1 MERVKVILKRIFFL
15 PPLPTVLIS
24 VPSFALVIYV
34 LVTNTNGPLAYAGYG
49 LSAYAMS
56 ITTTGITR
64 IIRAVRG
71 GIGNNA
77 LVKKVRAHPVG
88 GRLLDDAAFR
98 AEMSIYPSLGINL
111 FYAAFKLTT
120 GILYSSVWLI
130 TLAVY
135 YILLAVMRFLVLT
148 AAWKRNKGADLEGEF
163 RHYRLCGALL
173 AAINLALSGMVLF
186 LVRQEGSYDYPGMLI
201 YVMAMYAFYAV
212 ITAVINIIKFK
223 KHGSPTLSA
232 AKAINLTAA
241 LVSMLALE
249 TAMLS
254 QFGGEDDAV
263 FRQVM
268 LSVSGGVICAFV
280 FGMAVYMIAHA
291 SKQIKSAKGA
301 SENGRQKRDVYL

>member
-1 MERVKVILKRIFFL
+1 MEQVKAVLKRVFCL

-34 LVTNTNGPLAYAGYG
+34 LAMDTNEPLAYVAYG

-56 ITTTGITR
+56 ITTTGITK

-77 LVKKVRAHPVG
+77 LVKKVRAHPIG

-111 FYAAFKLTT
+111 FYAAFKLIT
-120 GILYSSVWLI
+120 GILYGSVWLI

-135 YILLAVMRFLVLT
+135 YVLLAVMRFLVLT
-148 AAWKRNKGADLEGEF
+148 SARKRSKGATQVDEF
-163 RHYRLCGALL
+163 RHYRLCGVLL
-173 AAINLALSGMVLF
+173 AVINLALSGMVLF
-186 LVRQEGSYDYPGMLI
+186 LVRQEGSYDYPGVLI

-254 QFGGEDDAV
+254 QFGGEGDMLL
-263 FRQVM
+263 RQVM
-268 LSVSGGVICAFV
+268 LSVSGGVICALV
-280 FGMAVYMIAHA
+280 FGMAVYMIVHA
-291 SKQIKSAKGA
+291 TKQIKILKGA
-301 SENGRQKRDVYL
+301 DLNG

>member
-1 MERVKVILKRIFFL
+1 MERVKAVLKRVFCL
-15 PPLPTVLIS
+15 PPLLTVLIS

-34 LVTNTNGPLAYAGYG
+34 LATGANGPLAYAAYG
-49 LSAYAMS
+49 LSAYAML
-56 ITTTGITR
+56 ITATGITK

-111 FYAAFKLTT
+111 FYAAFKLIT
-120 GILYSSVWLI
+120 GIRYGSVWLI

-135 YILLAVMRFLVLT
+135 YVLLAVMRFLVLT
-148 AAWKRNKGADLEGEF
+148 SARKRSKGATRADEF

-173 AAINLALSGMVLF
+173 AVINRALSGMVLF
-186 LVRQEGSYDYPGMLI
+186 LVRQEGSYDYPGVLI
-201 YVMAMYAFYAV
+201 YVMSMYAFYAV

-232 AKAINLTAA
+232 AKAINLTGA
-241 LVSMLALE
+241 
-249 TAMLS
+249 
-254 QFGGEDDAV
+254 
-263 FRQVM
+263 R
-268 LSVSGGVICAFV
+268 SVPLCSAWRYIWSSTPRNR
-280 FGMAVYMIAHA
+280 
-291 SKQIKSAKGA
+291 SK
-301 SENGRQKRDVYL
+301 Y

>member
-1 MERVKVILKRIFFL
+1 MEQVKAVLKRVFCL
-15 PPLPTVLIS
+15 PALATVLIS

-34 LVTNTNGPLAYAGYG
+34 LTTDTNGPLAYAAYG
-49 LSAYAMS
+49 LSAYAML
-56 ITTTGITR
+56 ITATGITK

-111 FYAAFKLTT
+111 FYAAFKLIT
-120 GILYSSVWLI
+120 GILYGSVWLI

-135 YILLAVMRFLVLT
+135 YVLLAVMRFLVLT
-148 AAWKRNKGADLEGEF
+148 SARKRSKGATRADEF
-163 RHYRLCGALL
+163 RHYRLCGVLL
-173 AAINLALSGMVLF
+173 AVINLALSGMVLF
-186 LVRQEGSYDYPGMLI
+186 LVRQEGSYDYPGVLI

-212 ITAVINIIKFK
+212 ITAVINIIKFR

-232 AKAINLTAA
+232 AKAISLTAA

-254 QFGGEDDAV
+254 QFGGEGDELL
-263 FRQVM
+263 RKVM
-268 LSVSGGVICAFV
+268 LSASGGAVCAFV
-280 FGMAVYMIAHA
+280 FGMAVYMVVHA
-291 SKQIKSAKGA
+291 TKQIKILKGA
-301 SENGRQKRDVYL
+301 NESGR

>member
-1 MERVKVILKRIFFL
+1 MEQVKAVLKRIFCL
-15 PPLPTVLIS
+15 PPLLTVLVS

-34 LVTNTNGPLAYAGYG
+34 LATDTNGPRAYVAYG

-56 ITTTGITR
+56 IATTGITK

-77 LVKKVRAHPVG
+77 LVKKVRGHPVG
-88 GRLLDDAAFR
+88 GRLLDDASFR
-98 AEMSIYPSLGINL
+98 AEISIYPSLGINL
-111 FYAAFKLTT
+111 FYAAFKLIT
-120 GILYSSVWLI
+120 GILYGSVWLI

-148 AAWKRNKGADLEGEF
+148 SARKRSKGATQVDEF
-163 RHYRLCGALL
+163 RHYRLCGVLL
-173 AAINLALSGMVLF
+173 AVINLALSGMVLF
-186 LVRQEGSYDYPGMLI
+186 LVRQEGSYDYPGVLI

-254 QFGGEDDAV
+254 QFGGEDDMLL
-263 FRQVM
+263 RQVM
-268 LSVSGGVICAFV
+268 LSVSGGAVCAFV
-280 FGMAVYMIAHA
+280 FGMAVYMVVHA
-291 SKQIKSAKGA
+291 TKQIKILKGA
-301 SENGRQKRDVYL
+301 NESGR